1 MLGLCRICCQTK
13 DVDLKFLLYSG
24 SFSERGDSVTI
35 ISLAHLIKKQLG
47 HDVVICIPGT
57 SSHVSNKRIEEAKSQ
72 GIEVVRFSKKS
83 DLDSFAV
90 EQGITHTYVFSGG
103 TRSSLPYF
111 DPADEESFRIA
122 KTKHITH
129 VVFRNYDIHGDAYL
143 YVSDWLFKSAR
154 PRLLLKNLFSKLDP
168 KTALWTPKVIDA
180 FPHFVETS
188 TLLGR
193 GLPLRNRLG
202 IPAEAKV
209 LGRIGGFSEF
219 SDPAARQAVKK
230 ILDLSEKNFAIFV
243 NTKEYFSH
251 PRAFFLPALSR
262 QDVAEFYG
270 ACDVLIN
277 GRRMG
282 ETFGYSIV
290 EPLLLDK
297 PVIAPHWIRNPIMD
311 KHHISVLKG
320 TGLLYFGTNHLV
332 EIFKRLNTSTI
343 SAGSYAK
350 LASEFTPERAAAKLQ
365 NVIEII

>member
-1 MLGLCRICCQTK
+1 LLGSRRICCQTK
-13 DVDLKFLLYSG
+13 LVGLKFLLYCS
-24 SFSERGDSVTI
+24 SFSERGDSVTL
-35 ISLAHLIKKQLG
+35 ISLAHLIKNRLG
-47 HDVVICIPGT
+47 HDAVICLPDTGEN
-57 SSHVSNKRIEEAKSQ
+57 VSDKRIDEAKSQ

-83 DLDSFAV
+83 DLDNFAV
-90 EQGITHTYVFSGG
+90 EQNITHTYVFSGG

-111 DPADEESFRIA
+111 DPANKESFRIA

-129 VVFRNYDIHGDAYL
+129 VVFRNYDLHGDAYL

-154 PRLLLKNLFSKLDP
+154 PRLLLKRLSTKLFP
-168 KTALWTPKVIDA
+168 GTAARTPKMIDA
-180 FPHFVETS
+180 FPHFVDAS
-188 TLLGR
+188 GLLGTGVR
-193 GLPLRNRLG
+193 LRKSLG

-219 SDPAARQAVKK
+219 SDPAAKQAVKR
-230 ILDLSEKNFAIFV
+230 ILDLSEGNYAIFV

-270 ACDVLIN
+270 ACDVLLN

-282 ETFGYSIV
+282 ESFGYSIV

-311 KHHISVLKG
+311 RHHISVLKG
-320 TGLLYFGTNHLV
+320 SGLLYVSANHLV
-332 EIFKRLNTSTI
+332 DIFKRLNASTNA
-343 SAGSYAK
+343 AGSYAK
-350 LASEFTPERAAAKLQ
+350 LASEFTPEQGAAKLK
-365 NVIEII
+365 NVIEMI

>member
-1 MLGLCRICCQTK
+1 MG
-13 DVDLKFLLYSG
+13 LKFLLYSG
-24 SFSERGDSVTI
+24 SFSERGDSVTL
-35 ISLAHLIKKQLG
+35 ISLAHLIKNHLG

-57 SSHVSNKRIEEAKSQ
+57 SRHVSDKRIEEAKNQ

-83 DLDSFAV
+83 DLDNFAV
-90 EQGITHTYVFSGG
+90 EQSITHTYVFSGG
-103 TRSSLPYF
+103 TRTSLPYF
-111 DPADEESFRIA
+111 DPAKKESFRIA

-129 VVFRNYDIHGDAYL
+129 VVFRNYDLHGDAYL

-154 PRLLLKNLFSKLDP
+154 PRLLLKKLSTKLFPRTAVRAP
-168 KTALWTPKVIDA
+168 KMIDA
-180 FPHFVETS
+180 FPHFVDTS
-188 TLLGR
+188 GLLGTGVR
-193 GLPLRNRLG
+193 LRKSLG

-219 SDPAARQAVKK
+219 SDPAAKQAVNR
-230 ILDLSEKNFAIFV
+230 ILDSSDENYAIFV

-270 ACDVLIN
+270 ACDVLLN

-282 ETFGYSIV
+282 ESFGYSIV

-311 KHHISVLKG
+311 KHHINVLKG
-320 TGLLYFGTNHLV
+320 TGLLYVSANHLV
-332 EIFKRLNTSTI
+332 EIFKRLSTSTI
-343 SAGSYAK
+343 PAGSYAK
-350 LASEFTPERAAAKLQ
+350 LASQFTPEQAAAKLK